1 MLLLLAAC
9 GSSGGGKAQ
18 DAGGDSAIDSAGSG
32 SGVCATKN
40 DCPGGQNCLGG
51 MCEPG
56 TASCKAILAAHPAT
70 PDGDYWITPTGS
82 APILVRC
89 DMTTSGG
96 GWTALPL
103 QFAVAT
109 MWDTSETG
117 TACTTLLAANNLGH
131 IKSFQSV
138 NTTGYSYRSLKFVP
152 PIAVSAVRFVQ
163 MNFRT
168 GGSMNSMDIEVDGL
182 PGATGYEGWYFSD
195 GDATASLG
203 FVYGPCNIP
212 PYAQTG
218 TYCNGQPGDAVASNA
233 LVTVDRTMTL
243 TTAAT
248 HFQMVLAQN
257 CASSLATAP
266 NDGEGFEMNNPA
278 DTDGIW
284 RTGIFVR

>member
-1 MLLLLAAC
+1 VLVAAC
-9 GSSGGGKAQ
+9 GSSGGTAAH
-18 DAGGDSAIDSAGSG
+18 DASGDSAIDSAGSG

-40 DCPGGQNCLGG
+40 DCPGGSNCLGG

-56 TASCKAILAAHPAT
+56 AASCKAILAAHPAT
-70 PDGDYWITPTGS
+70 PDGDYWITPAGS
-82 APILVRC
+82 SSILVRC
-89 DMTTSGG
+89 DMTTAGG

-117 TACTTLLAANNLGH
+117 TACTTLLSANNLGR
-131 IKSFQSV
+131 IRSFQNV

-152 PIAVSAVRFVQ
+152 PMSVSAVRFVQ

-168 GGSMNSMDIEVDGL
+168 GGTMNSMDIEIDAL

-195 GDATASLG
+195 GDPTASLG
-203 FVYGPCNIP
+203 FVYGPCNVP
-212 PYAQTG
+212 PYAVTG
-218 TYCNGQPGDAVASNA
+218 SYCNGQPGDGVANNA

-243 TTAAT
+243 TTAAS